1 MSSRIAAI
9 YETRKEDQESR
20 MGYIKGSERGQSV
33 LFPSTVDEYIEES
46 NAVRAI
52 AAFLARVDFAKLGFV
67 RARAAET
74 GRPGYDPRLLMGLF
88 IWGHLNG
95 IRSSRKLERESHR
108 NLEVIWLCENLRPDF
123 KTIADFRK
131 DNGTGI
137 KGVVVEFR
145 LWCLAEGLYG
155 KEIVAVDGSKFKA
168 VNSKERNFTKGK
180 LKQVIARERAKI
192 SEYLEAVAVA
202 DETESEEPEL
212 SAEQLKEKI
221 AGLERY
227 LAEHE
232 EIERQLEAS
241 GESQVSLTDP
251 EAKMMKTAKG
261 SEVSYN
267 VQTVVDSKHKLIAA
281 YEVTNEGNDLGQLAV
296 MAQQAQEALGVE
308 ELTVLADGG
317 YFEGNAL
324 KECEAAGVT
333 TYVPQPKS
341 REAKRRGIFERK
353 QFRYD
358 QERDLYVCPQGEEL
372 RFRSMKNERNKLFK
386 VYKTKACGACPLRA
400 QCTTS
405 KYGRKIDRWVDQGV
419 IDRLQARNRGRP
431 ELLKQRK
438 ALAEHP
444 FGTIKRAMNQGY
456 FLLKGIRKVTT
467 ETGLTVLGYNL
478 KRVLN
483 IMGVEQMISS
493 MEKAPA

>member
-1 MSSRIAAI
+1 
-9 YETRKEDQESR
+9 
-20 MGYIKGSERGQSV
+20 MGYIKGKERSQRV
-33 LFPSTVDEYIEES
+33 LFPGTVDEYIGENNE
-46 NAVRAI
+46 VRAI
-52 AAFLARVDFAKLGFV
+52 AAFLGRLDFVKLRFV
-67 RARAAET
+67 RGQAAGT

-88 IWGHLNG
+88 LWGHLNG
-95 IRSSRKLERESHR
+95 IRSSRKLERESQR

-131 DNGTGI
+131 DNGEGI

-145 LWCLAEGLYG
+145 LWCLRAGLYG

-168 VNSKERNFTKGK
+168 VNSKERNFTRKK
-180 LKQVIARERAKI
+180 LSQIITRERARI

-212 SAEQLKEKI
+212 SAAQLKEKI

-232 EIERQLEAS
+232 ELARQLEAT

-251 EAKMMKTAKG
+251 EAKLMKTAKG

-281 YEVTNEGNDLGQLAV
+281 YEVTNERNDLGQLAV
-296 MAQQAQEALGVE
+296 MALQAKEALQVE

-324 KECEAAGVT
+324 KECEQAGVT
-333 TYVPQPKS
+333 TYVPQPES
-341 REAKRRGIFERK
+341 GEAKRRGIFERK

-358 QERDLYVCPQGEEL
+358 QERDLYLCPQGEEL
-372 RFRSMKNERNKLFK
+372 HWTKTTNDRERNKKFK
-386 VYKTKACGACPLRA
+386 VYATKACAQCPLRA

-405 KYGRKIDRWVDQGV
+405 KYGRKIKRWVDQGV

-431 ELLKQRK
+431 ELLKLRK
-438 ALAEHP
+438 TLAEHP
-444 FGTIKRAMNQGY
+444 FGTIKWGMNQGF
-456 FLLKGIRKVTT
+456 FLLKGISKVTT
-467 ETGLTVLGYNL
+467 ETGLTVLSYNL

-483 IMGVEQMISS
+483 IMGVEQTISS
-493 MEKAPA
+493 LANANPCSA

>member
-1 MSSRIAAI
+1 
-9 YETRKEDQESR
+9 
-20 MGYIKGSERGQSV
+20 MGYIKGKERGQSV
-33 LFPSTVDEYIEES
+33 LFPGTVDEYIAENNE
-46 NAVRAI
+46 VRAI
-52 AAFLARVDFAKLGFV
+52 AAFLGRLDFVKLRFV
-67 RARAAET
+67 RGQAAGT

-88 IWGHLNG
+88 LWGHLNG

-108 NLEVIWLCENLRPDF
+108 NLEVIWLCENRRPDF

-131 DNGTGI
+131 DNGAGI

-145 LWCLAEGLYG
+145 LWCLRAGLYG

-168 VNSKERNFTKGK
+168 VNSKERNFTKKK
-180 LKQVIARERAKI
+180 LSQIIARERAKI

-212 SAEQLKEKI
+212 SAAQLKEKI

-232 EIERQLEAS
+232 ELERQLEAT

-251 EAKMMKTAKG
+251 EAKLMKTDKG

-267 VQTVVDSKHKLIAA
+267 VQTAVDSKHKLIAA
-281 YEVTNEGNDLGQLAV
+281 YEVTNERNDLGQLAV
-296 MAQQAQEALGVE
+296 MAFQAKEALQVA

-317 YFEGNAL
+317 YYEGNAL
-324 KECEAAGVT
+324 KECEQAGIT
-333 TYVPQPKS
+333 TFVSVPKS
-341 REAKRRGIFERK
+341 KEAERLGIFAQS

-358 QERDLYVCPQGEEL
+358 QEQDLYVCPQGEEL
-372 RFRSMKNERNKLFK
+372 HWTKTTNDRERNKKFK
-386 VYKTKACGACPLRA
+386 VYATKACAQCPLRA

-405 KYGRKIDRWVDQGV
+405 KYGRKIKRWVDQGV
-419 IDRLQARNRGRP
+419 IDRLRERIRGQP

-438 ALAEHP
+438 TLAEHP
-444 FGTIKRAMNQGY
+444 FGTIKRGMNQGF
-456 FLLKGIRKVTT
+456 FLLKGISKVTT
-467 ETGLTVLGYNL
+467 ETGLTVLSYNL

-493 MEKAPA
+493 LAKANPCSA

>member
-1 MSSRIAAI
+1 
-9 YETRKEDQESR
+9 
-20 MGYIKGSERGQSV
+20 MGYIKGKERGQSV
-33 LFPSTVDEYIEES
+33 LFPGTVDEYIAENNE
-46 NAVRAI
+46 VRAI
-52 AAFLARVDFAKLGFV
+52 AAFLGRLDFVKLRFV
-67 RARAAET
+67 RGQAAGT

-88 IWGHLNG
+88 LWGHLNG

-108 NLEVIWLCENLRPDF
+108 NLEVIWLCEQLRPDF

-131 DNGTGI
+131 DNGAGI

-145 LWCLAEGLYG
+145 LWCMAEGLYG

-168 VNSKERNFTKGK
+168 VNSKERNFTRKK
-180 LKQVIARERAKI
+180 LSQIIARERARI

-202 DETESEEPEL
+202 DESESEEPEL
-212 SAEQLKEKI
+212 NAAQLKEKI

-232 EIERQLEAS
+232 ELARQLAAT

-251 EAKMMKTAKG
+251 EAKLMKTAKG

-267 VQTVVDSKHKLIAA
+267 VQTAVDSKHKLIAA

-296 MAQQAQEALGVE
+296 MALQAKEALQVD

-317 YFEGNAL
+317 YYEGNAL
-324 KECEAAGVT
+324 KECEEAGVT
-333 TYVPQPKS
+333 TYVPQPQS
-341 REAKRRGIFERK
+341 GEAKRRGIFERK

-372 RFRSMKNERNKLFK
+372 HWTKTTNDKERNKKFK
-386 VYKTKACGACPLRA
+386 VYATKACTQCPLRA

-405 KYGRKIDRWVDQGV
+405 KYGRKIKRWVDQGV

-438 ALAEHP
+438 TLAEHP
-444 FGTIKRAMNQGY
+444 FGTIKWGMNQGF
-456 FLLKGIRKVTT
+456 FLLKGISKVTT
-467 ETGLTVLGYNL
+467 ETGLTVLSYNL

-483 IMGVEQMISS
+483 ILGAEQMISS
-493 MEKAPA
+493 LAKANPCSA

>member
-1 MSSRIAAI
+1 
-9 YETRKEDQESR
+9 
-20 MGYIKGSERGQSV
+20 MGYIKGKERGQSV
-33 LFPSTVDEYIEES
+33 LFPGTVDEYIGENNE
-46 NAVRAI
+46 VRAI
-52 AAFLARVDFAKLGFV
+52 AAFLGRLDFVKLRFV
-67 RARAAET
+67 RGQAAGT

-88 IWGHLNG
+88 LWGHLNG

-131 DNGTGI
+131 DNGAGI

-145 LWCLAEGLYG
+145 LWCLRAGLYG

-168 VNSKERNFTKGK
+168 VNSKERNFTKKK
-180 LKQVIARERAKI
+180 LSQIIARERAKI

-212 SAEQLKEKI
+212 SAAQLKEKI

-232 EIERQLEAS
+232 ELERQLEAT

-251 EAKMMKTAKG
+251 EAKLMKTDKC

-267 VQTVVDSKHKLIAA
+267 VQTAVDSKHKLIAA
-281 YEVTNEGNDLGQLAV
+281 YEVTNERNDLGQLAV
-296 MAQQAQEALGVE
+296 MAFQAKEALQVA

-317 YFEGNAL
+317 YYEGNAL
-324 KECEAAGVT
+324 KECEQAGIT
-333 TYVPQPKS
+333 TFVSVPKS
-341 REAKRRGIFERK
+341 KEAERLGIFAQS

-358 QERDLYVCPQGEEL
+358 QEQDLYVCPQGEEL
-372 RFRSMKNERNKLFK
+372 HWTKTTNDRERNKKFK
-386 VYKTKACGACPLRA
+386 VYATKACAQCPLRA

-405 KYGRKIDRWVDQGV
+405 KYGRKIKRWVDQGV
-419 IDRLQARNRGRP
+419 IDRLRERIRGQP

-438 ALAEHP
+438 TLAEHP
-444 FGTIKRAMNQGY
+444 FGTIKRGMNQGF
-456 FLLKGIRKVTT
+456 FLLKGISKVTT
-467 ETGLTVLGYNL
+467 ETGLTVLSYNL

-493 MEKAPA
+493 LAKANPCSA

>member
-1 MSSRIAAI
+1 
-9 YETRKEDQESR
+9 
-20 MGYIKGSERGQSV
+20 MGYIKGKERGQSV
-33 LFPSTVDEYIEES
+33 LFPGTVDEYIGENNE
-46 NAVRAI
+46 VRAI
-52 AAFLARVDFAKLGFV
+52 AAFLGRLDFVKLRFV
-67 RARAAET
+67 RGQAAGT

-88 IWGHLNG
+88 LWGHLNG

-131 DNGTGI
+131 DNGAGI

-145 LWCLAEGLYG
+145 LWCLRAGLYG

-168 VNSKERNFTKGK
+168 VNSKERNFTKKK
-180 LKQVIARERAKI
+180 LSQIIARERAKI

-212 SAEQLKEKI
+212 SAAQLKEKI

-232 EIERQLEAS
+232 ELERQLEAT

-251 EAKMMKTAKG
+251 EAKLMKTDKG

-267 VQTVVDSKHKLIAA
+267 VQTAVDSKHKLIAA
-281 YEVTNEGNDLGQLAV
+281 YEVTNERNDLGQLAV
-296 MAQQAQEALGVE
+296 MAFQAKEALQVA

-317 YFEGNAL
+317 YYEGNAL
-324 KECEAAGVT
+324 KECEQAGIT
-333 TYVPQPKS
+333 TFVSVPKS
-341 REAKRRGIFERK
+341 KEAERLGIFAQS

-358 QERDLYVCPQGEEL
+358 QEQDLYVCPQGEEL
-372 RFRSMKNERNKLFK
+372 HWTKTTNDRERNKKFK
-386 VYKTKACGACPLRA
+386 VYATKACAQCPLRA

-405 KYGRKIDRWVDQGV
+405 KYGRKIKRWVDQGV
-419 IDRLQARNRGRP
+419 IDRLRERIRGQP

-438 ALAEHP
+438 TLAEHP
-444 FGTIKRAMNQGY
+444 FGTIKRGMNQGF
-456 FLLKGIRKVTT
+456 FLLKGISKVTT
-467 ETGLTVLGYNL
+467 ETGLTVLSYNL

-493 MEKAPA
+493 LAKANPGSA

>member
-1 MSSRIAAI
+1 
-9 YETRKEDQESR
+9 
-20 MGYIKGSERGQSV
+20 MGYIKGKERSQSV
-33 LFPSTVDEYIEES
+33 LFPGTVDEYIAENNE
-46 NAVRAI
+46 VRAI
-52 AAFLARVDFAKLGFV
+52 AAFLGRLDFVKLRFV
-67 RARAAET
+67 RGQAAGT

-88 IWGHLNG
+88 LWGHLNG

-131 DNGTGI
+131 DNGAGI

-145 LWCLAEGLYG
+145 LWCLRAGLYG

-168 VNSKERNFTKGK
+168 VNSKERNFTKKK
-180 LKQVIARERAKI
+180 LSQIIARERAKI

-212 SAEQLKEKI
+212 SAAQLKEKI

-232 EIERQLEAS
+232 ELARQLEAT

-251 EAKMMKTAKG
+251 EAKLMKTDKG

-267 VQTVVDSKHKLIAA
+267 VQTAVDSKHKLIAA
-281 YEVTNEGNDLGQLAV
+281 YEVTNERNDLGQLAV
-296 MAQQAQEALGVE
+296 MAFQAKEALQVA

-317 YFEGNAL
+317 YYEGNAL
-324 KECEAAGVT
+324 KECEQAGIT
-333 TYVPQPKS
+333 TFVSVPKS
-341 REAKRRGIFERK
+341 KEAERLGIFAQS

-358 QERDLYVCPQGEEL
+358 QEQDLYVCPQGEEL
-372 RFRSMKNERNKLFK
+372 HWTKTTNDRERNKKFK
-386 VYKTKACGACPLRA
+386 VYATKACAQCPLRA

-405 KYGRKIDRWVDQGV
+405 KYGRKIKRWVDQGV
-419 IDRLQARNRGRP
+419 IDRLRERIRGQP

-438 ALAEHP
+438 TLAEHP
-444 FGTIKRAMNQGY
+444 FGTIKRGMNQGF
-456 FLLKGIRKVTT
+456 FLLKGISKVTT
-467 ETGLTVLGYNL
+467 ETGLTVLSYNL

-483 IMGVEQMISS
+483 IMGVEQTISS
-493 MEKAPA
+493 LANASPSAA

>member
-1 MSSRIAAI
+1 MS
-9 YETRKEDQESR
+9 
-20 MGYIKGSERGQSV
+20 YIKGQERNQSV
-33 LFPSTVDEYIEES
+33 LFPGTIDEYVAEN

-52 AAFLARVDFAKLGFV
+52 AAFLGRLDFVKLKFV
-67 RARAAET
+67 RGQAAGT

-88 IWGHLNG
+88 LWGHLNG
-95 IRSSRKLERESHR
+95 IRSSRKLERESQR

-131 DNGTGI
+131 DNGAGI

-145 LWCLAEGLYG
+145 LWCLAAGLYG
-155 KEIVAVDGSKFKA
+155 QEMVAVDGSKFKA
-168 VNSKERNFTKGK
+168 VNSKERNFTRKR
-180 LKQVIARERAKI
+180 LSQLMARERAKI
-192 SEYLEAVAVA
+192 SEYLEAVAAA
-202 DETESEEPEL
+202 DETESEEPAL
-212 SAEQLKEKI
+212 SAAQLQEKI

-232 EIERQLEAS
+232 ALERELEAS

-251 EAKMMKTAKG
+251 DAKLMKTAQG

-267 VQTVVDSKHKLIAA
+267 VQTVVDSKHKLIVA
-281 YEVTNEGNDLGQLAV
+281 YEVTNERNDLGQLAV
-296 MAQQAQEALGVE
+296 MAQQAKEALQVA

-317 YFEGNAL
+317 YYEGNAL
-324 KECEAAGVT
+324 KECEQAGVT
-333 TYVPQPKS
+333 TYVPQPVS
-341 REAKRRGIFERK
+341 REAQRRGIFEQK

-358 QERDLYVCPQGEEL
+358 QQRDLYVCPQGEEL
-372 RFRSMKNERNKLFK
+372 RFRSKKNERGKEFK
-386 VYKTKACGACPLRA
+386 VYKTKACAGCPLRA

-405 KYGRKIDRWVDQGV
+405 KYGRKLVRWGDQEV

-431 ELLKQRK
+431 ELLKLRK
-438 ALAEHP
+438 TLAEHP
-444 FGTIKRAMNQGY
+444 FGTIKWGMNQGF

-467 ETGLTVLGYNL
+467 EFGLTVLSYNL

-493 MEKAPA
+493 LAKFTPCSA

>member
-1 MSSRIAAI
+1 MS
-9 YETRKEDQESR
+9 
-20 MGYIKGSERGQSV
+20 YIKGNERSQSV
-33 LFPSTVDEYIEES
+33 LFPSTLDEYVAEN

-52 AAFLARVDFAKLGFV
+52 AAFLGRLDFVKLEFV
-67 RARAAET
+67 RGQAAGT

-88 IWGHLNG
+88 LWGHLNG

-131 DNGTGI
+131 DNGEGI

-145 LWCLAEGLYG
+145 LWCLAAGLYG

-168 VNSKERNFTKGK
+168 VNSKERNFTRKG
-180 LKQVIARERAKI
+180 LSQISARERAKI
-192 SEYLEAVAVA
+192 SEYLEALAEA
-202 DETESEEPEL
+202 DEAEGEEPEL
-212 SAEQLKEKI
+212 SAAQLQEKI

-227 LAEHE
+227 LAKHE
-232 EIERQLEAS
+232 ELERQLEAS

-251 EAKMMKTAKG
+251 DAKLMKTAKG

-267 VQTVVDSKHKLIAA
+267 VQTVVDSKHKLIVA
-281 YEVTNEGNDLGQLAV
+281 YEVTNERNDLGQLAV
-296 MAQQAQEALGVE
+296 MAQQAQEALQVE

-317 YFEGNAL
+317 YYEGNAL
-324 KECEAAGVT
+324 KECEEAGVT
-333 TYVPQPKS
+333 TYVPQPES
-341 REAKRRGIFERK
+341 REARRRGIFDRK

-372 RFRSMKNERNKLFK
+372 RFRSVKHERNKQFK
-386 VYKTKACGACPLRA
+386 VYKTKACAACPLRA

-405 KYGRKIDRWVDQGV
+405 KYGRKLVRWVDQEV

-431 ELLKQRK
+431 ELLKLRK
-438 ALAEHP
+438 TLAEHP
-444 FGTIKRAMNQGY
+444 FGTIKWGMDQGF

-467 ETGLTVLGYNL
+467 EFGLTVLSYNL

-483 IMGVEQMISS
+483 ILGVEQMISLL
-493 MEKAPA
+493 ANANPCPA

>member
-1 MSSRIAAI
+1 
-9 YETRKEDQESR
+9 
-20 MGYIKGSERGQSV
+20 MGYIKGKERSQRV
-33 LFPSTVDEYIEES
+33 LFPGTVDEYIAENNE
-46 NAVRAI
+46 VRAI
-52 AAFLARVDFAKLGFV
+52 AAFLGRLDFVKLRFV
-67 RARAAET
+67 RGQAAGT

-88 IWGHLNG
+88 LWGHLNG
-95 IRSSRKLERESHR
+95 IRSSRKLERESQR

-131 DNGTGI
+131 DNGEGI

-145 LWCLAEGLYG
+145 LWCLRAGLYG

-168 VNSKERNFTKGK
+168 VNSKERNFTRKK
-180 LKQVIARERAKI
+180 LSQIIARERARI

-212 SAEQLKEKI
+212 SAAQLKEKI

-232 EIERQLEAS
+232 ELERQLEAT

-251 EAKMMKTAKG
+251 EAKLMKTAKG

-281 YEVTNEGNDLGQLAV
+281 YEVTNERNDLGQLAV
-296 MAQQAQEALGVE
+296 MALQAKEALQVE

-324 KECEAAGVT
+324 KECEQAGVT
-333 TYVPQPKS
+333 TYVPQPES
-341 REAKRRGIFERK
+341 GEAKRRGIFERK

-358 QERDLYVCPQGEEL
+358 QERDLYLCPQGEEL
-372 RFRSMKNERNKLFK
+372 HWTKTTNDRERNKKFK
-386 VYKTKACGACPLRA
+386 VYATKACAQCPLRA

-405 KYGRKIDRWVDQGV
+405 KYGRKIKRWVDQGV

-431 ELLKQRK
+431 ELLKLRK
-438 ALAEHP
+438 TLAEHP
-444 FGTIKRAMNQGY
+444 FGTIKWGMNQGF
-456 FLLKGIRKVTT
+456 FLLKGISKVTT
-467 ETGLTVLGYNL
+467 ETGLTVLSYNL

-483 IMGVEQMISS
+483 IMGVEQTISS
-493 MEKAPA
+493 LANANPCSA

>member
-1 MSSRIAAI
+1 
-9 YETRKEDQESR
+9 
-20 MGYIKGSERGQSV
+20 MGYIKGQERSQSV
-33 LFPSTVDEYIEES
+33 LFPATVDEYIAENNE
-46 NAVRAI
+46 VRAI
-52 AAFLARVDFAKLGFV
+52 AAFIGRLDFVKLGFV
-67 RARAAET
+67 RGQAAET

-88 IWGHLNG
+88 LWGHLNG

-108 NLEVIWLCENLRPDF
+108 NLEVIWLCEHLRPDF

-131 DNGTGI
+131 DNGAGI

-145 LWCLAEGLYG
+145 LWCMAEGLYG

-168 VNSKERNFTKGK
+168 VNSKERNFTRKK
-180 LKQVIARERAKI
+180 LSRIIARERARI

-202 DETESEEPEL
+202 DESESAEPEL
-212 SAEQLKEKI
+212 SAAQLREKI

-232 EIERQLEAS
+232 ELARQLEAT

-251 EAKMMKTAKG
+251 EAKLMKTAKG

-267 VQTVVDSKHKLIAA
+267 VQTAVDSKHKLIAA

-296 MAQQAQEALGVE
+296 MALQAKEALQVA

-317 YFEGNAL
+317 YYEGNAL
-324 KECEAAGVT
+324 KECEEAGVT
-333 TYVPQPKS
+333 TYVPQPQS
-341 REAKRRGIFERK
+341 GEAKRRGIFERQ

-372 RFRSMKNERNKLFK
+372 HWTKTTNDRERNKKLK
-386 VYKTKACGACPLRA
+386 VYATKACFQCPLRA

-405 KYGRKIDRWVDQGV
+405 KYGRKIKRWIDQGV

-438 ALAEHP
+438 TLAEHP
-444 FGTIKRAMNQGY
+444 FGTIKWGMNQGF
-456 FLLKGIRKVTT
+456 FLVLLT
-467 ETGLTVLGYNL
+467 ERY
-478 KRVLN
+478 
-483 IMGVEQMISS
+483 
-493 MEKAPA
+493 

>member
-1 MSSRIAAI
+1 
-9 YETRKEDQESR
+9 
-20 MGYIKGSERGQSV
+20 MGYIKGKERGQSV
-33 LFPSTVDEYIEES
+33 LFPGTVDEYIGENNE
-46 NAVRAI
+46 VRAI
-52 AAFLARVDFAKLGFV
+52 AAFLGRLDFVKLRFV
-67 RARAAET
+67 RGQAAGT

-88 IWGHLNG
+88 LWGHLNG

-131 DNGTGI
+131 DNGAGI

-145 LWCLAEGLYG
+145 LWCLRAGLYG

-168 VNSKERNFTKGK
+168 VNSKERNFTKKK
-180 LKQVIARERAKI
+180 LSQIIARERAKI

-212 SAEQLKEKI
+212 SAAQLKEKI

-232 EIERQLEAS
+232 ELERQLEAT

-251 EAKMMKTAKG
+251 EAKLMKTDKG

-267 VQTVVDSKHKLIAA
+267 VQTAVDSKHKLIAA
-281 YEVTNEGNDLGQLAV
+281 YEVTNERNDLGQLAV
-296 MAQQAQEALGVE
+296 MAFQAKEALQVA

-317 YFEGNAL
+317 YYEGNAL
-324 KECEAAGVT
+324 KECEQAGIT
-333 TYVPQPKS
+333 TFVSVPKS
-341 REAKRRGIFERK
+341 KEAERLGIFAQS

-372 RFRSMKNERNKLFK
+372 HWTKTTNDRERNKKFK
-386 VYKTKACGACPLRA
+386 VYATKACAQCPLRA

-405 KYGRKIDRWVDQGV
+405 KYGRKIKRWVDQGV
-419 IDRLQARNRGRP
+419 IDRLRERIRGQP

-438 ALAEHP
+438 TLAEHP
-444 FGTIKRAMNQGY
+444 FGTIKRGMNQGF
-456 FLLKGIRKVTT
+456 FLLKGISKVTT
-467 ETGLTVLGYNL
+467 ETGLTVLSYNL

-493 MEKAPA
+493 LAKANPCSA

>member
-1 MSSRIAAI
+1 
-9 YETRKEDQESR
+9 
-20 MGYIKGSERGQSV
+20 MGYIKGTERSQSV
-33 LFPSTVDEYIEES
+33 LFPGTVDEYIAENNE
-46 NAVRAI
+46 VRAI
-52 AAFLARVDFAKLGFV
+52 AAFLGRLDFVKLRFV
-67 RARAAET
+67 RGQAAQT

-88 IWGHLNG
+88 LWGHLNG

-131 DNGTGI
+131 DNGAGI

-168 VNSKERNFTKGK
+168 VNSKERNFTRKK
-180 LKQVIARERAKI
+180 LSQIIARERAKI
-192 SEYLEAVAVA
+192 NEYLEAVAVA

-212 SAEQLKEKI
+212 SAAQLQEKI

-232 EIERQLEAS
+232 ELARQLEAT

-251 EAKMMKTAKG
+251 EAKLMKTAKG

-267 VQTVVDSKHKLIAA
+267 VQTAVDSKHKLIAA
-281 YEVTNEGNDLGQLAV
+281 YEVTNERNDLGQLAV
-296 MAQQAQEALGVE
+296 MALQAKEALQVE

-324 KECEAAGVT
+324 KECEQAGIT
-333 TYVPQPKS
+333 TFVSVPKS
-341 REAKRRGIFERK
+341 KEAERLGIFERK

-372 RFRSMKNERNKLFK
+372 HWTKTTNDRTRNKKFK
-386 VYKTKACGACPLRA
+386 VYATKACAQCPLRA

-405 KYGRKIDRWVDQGV
+405 KYGRKIKRWVDQGV

-438 ALAEHP
+438 TLAEHP
-444 FGTIKRAMNQGY
+444 FGTIKRGMNQGF
-456 FLLKGIRKVTT
+456 FLLKGISKVTT
-467 ETGLTVLGYNL
+467 ETGLTVLSYNL

-483 IMGVEQMISS
+483 IMGVEQMINSLA
-493 MEKAPA
+493 KANPCSA